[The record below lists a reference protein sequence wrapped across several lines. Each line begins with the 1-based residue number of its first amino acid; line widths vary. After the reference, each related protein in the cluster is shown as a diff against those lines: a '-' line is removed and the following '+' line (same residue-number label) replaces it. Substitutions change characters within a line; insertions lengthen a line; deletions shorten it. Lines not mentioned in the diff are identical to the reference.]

1 MPGPHH
7 RAVLERAAQWAGLHF
22 EDRQWHLLERFAGWL
37 VEEAI
42 PAGGLGPSEE
52 PLLFT
57 RHLADSL
64 LFGTP
69 WKSSPCPPGALLDV
83 GAGVGLPG
91 LPLAIAW
98 PGTEVTL
105 LDRSARRADLARR
118 AVRVL
123 GLSNVGV
130 ATAQVQEWKGTADLI
145 VCRAVAS
152 PTVLRKDL
160 ARLLRPNGK
169 AVVGGSHRV
178 RPQATGYQVREVPA
192 SIIGYPVWLLIMN
205 ET

>member
-1 MPGPHH
+1 M
-7 RAVLERAAQWAGLHF
+7 EK
-22 EDRQWHLLERFAGWL
+22 FAWWL
-37 VEEAI
+37 AEEAI

-52 PLLFT
+52 PLLFS

-64 LFGTP
+64 LFAVA
-69 WKSSPCPPGALLDV
+69 WQSSSGAPRSLLDV
-83 GAGVGLPG
+83 GTGVGLPG

-123 GLSNVGV
+123 GLSNVRV
-130 ATAQVQEWKGTADLI
+130 INAQLREWRETADLI
-145 VCRAVAS
+145 VCRAVGS
-152 PTVLRKDL
+152 PAVLRQDL
-160 ARLLRPNGK
+160 SRLLRPRGI

-178 RPQATGYQVREVPA
+178 RPRVTGYQVKEVPS
-192 SIIGYPVWLLIMN
+192 SIIGYPVWLLIRN

>member
-1 MPGPHH
+1 M
-7 RAVLERAAQWAGLHF
+7 
-22 EDRQWHLLERFAGWL
+22 ERFAVWL
-37 VEEAI
+37 IDEAI

-52 PLLFT
+52 PLLFA

-64 LFGTP
+64 LFGTA
-69 WKSSPCPPGALLDV
+69 WQSSPSPPGAVLDA

-98 PGTEVTL
+98 PETEVTL

-118 AVRVL
+118 AIRVL
-123 GLSNVGV
+123 GLSNVRV
-130 ATAQVQEWKGTADLI
+130 ATAQLREWEETADLI

-152 PTVLRKDL
+152 PTVLRRDFS
-160 ARLLRPNGK
+160 RLLRPNGR

>member
-1 MPGPHH
+1 M
-7 RAVLERAAQWAGLHF
+7 ERAARWAGLHF
-22 EDRQWHLLERFAGWL
+22 DDRHWSLMERFAGWL

-42 PAGGLGPSEE
+42 PAGALGPSEE
-52 PLLFT
+52 PLLFS

-64 LFGTP
+64 LFSAA
-69 WKSSPCPPGALLDV
+69 WKSFPCPPDVLLDV

-105 LDRSARRADLARR
+105 LDRSARRTDLARR

-123 GLSNVGV
+123 GLSNVRV
-130 ATAQVQEWKGTADLI
+130 ATAQLREWKETADLI

-152 PTVLRKDL
+152 PTVLRKDFS
-160 ARLLRPNGK
+160 RLLRPNGQ
-169 AVVGGSHRV
+169 AVVGGSHLA
-178 RPQATGYQVREVPA
+178 RPQVTGYRVREVPA